1 MVPMI
6 WTITDPVGGVKIA
19 IFQDKSL
26 NFFIKCP
33 TVAAS
38 KVEVPVLV
46 LDGKAVSQAVREAL
60 LPRVEKIKQKLGR
73 APHLTV
79 VIVGED
85 PASQVYVKNKHLA
98 CEKLGIH
105 STVHRLPDQTTQ
117 AELLNTVKKLN
128 EDQGV
133 DAVLVQ
139 LPLPKHL
146 SNDEVLENLSAD
158 KDADGL
164 TYTSLG
170 YFFAG
175 RARVRS
181 CTPAGVMKILEHY
194 KISVAGK
201 RAVVV
206 GRSNIVGKPMAMML
220 TEADAT
226 VTLCHS
232 RTPNLREYTSQA
244 DIVVVAA
251 GKAHLLGKDDFKKG
265 AVVIDVGIHGSGSG
279 QGLRGDVRFEELK
292 DWASAATPVPGG
304 VGPMT
309 ITMLLDNT
317 CRLAE
322 QKAGL

>member
-1 MVPMI
+1 M
-6 WTITDPVGGVKIA
+6 
-19 IFQDKSL
+19 
-26 NFFIKCP
+26 
-33 TVAAS
+33 
-38 KVEVPVLV
+38 LV

-60 LPRVEKIKQKLGR
+60 LPRVEKIKRKLGR

-98 CEKLGIH
+98 CEKIGMQ
-105 STVHRLPDQTTQ
+105 STVHRLPEKTTQ
-117 AELLNTVKKLN
+117 AELLNAVKKLN
-128 EDQGV
+128 EDGSV
-133 DAVLVQ
+133 DAILVQ

-194 KISVAGK
+194 KIPVAGK
-201 RAVVV
+201 KAVVV
-206 GRSNIVGKPMAMML
+206 GRSNIVGKPMAIML
-220 TEADAT
+220 SEANAT

-232 RTPNLREYTSQA
+232 HTQNLREHTSQA

-251 GKAHLLGKDDFKKG
+251 GRPHLLGKDDFKKD

-279 QGLRGDVRFEELK
+279 QGLRGDVRFDELK
-292 DWASAATPVPGG
+292 DWVSAATPVPGG